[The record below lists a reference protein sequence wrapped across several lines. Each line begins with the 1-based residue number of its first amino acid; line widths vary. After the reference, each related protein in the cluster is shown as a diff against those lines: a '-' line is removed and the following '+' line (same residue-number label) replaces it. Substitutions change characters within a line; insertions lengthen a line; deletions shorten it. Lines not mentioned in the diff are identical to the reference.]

1 MIYDMFY
8 AQINIQEPFPS
19 WVPALWV
26 RNRGLIVKSKLAQKL
41 MWTRKATQKNAFVG
55 LRRTTGSC
63 MFLIASGRPEDFF
76 PASLLWFT
84 RLFLSKQASILSHC
98 HGENIEFITPW
109 GHRTRISRVLQKPM
123 MIIHKKDKY
132 PAICPE
138 TMIKTFLPS
147 SQHVKSIISRNPSTP
162 RPPREAITSTAA
174 RITCAKWR

>member
-1 MIYDMFY
+1 MS
-8 AQINIQEPFPS
+8 AESGPNRQIKSRSETHVNCSSGRGTKEC
-19 WVPALWV
+19 V
-26 RNRGLIVKSKLAQKL
+26 R
-41 MWTRKATQKNAFVG
+41 WF
-55 LRRTTGSC
+55 TTTHHRI
-63 MFLIASGRPEDFF
+63 LHIPYRIGRPEDFF
-76 PASLLWFT
+76 PASLALIYEVVF
-84 RLFLSKQASILSHC
+84 KQASILSHC
-98 HGENIEFITPW
+98 HGEYIEFITPW
-109 GHRTRISRVLQKPM
+109 GHRTRISRVLQEPM